1 MTSPPDHTRA
11 GALFALLAFGAW
23 GLNPVYFKAVA
34 GIPPLEVLAHRVVW
48 SVVLLLPLAVA
59 GGRWRALVRAA
70 SDRRVLRLLLLTT
83 LLLALNWL
91 TYIWTVAS
99 GQVLQASLGYYIT
112 PLVNIAAGVLLLGER
127 LGRLRQLASALAVAA
142 VLVLAWAGGGVP
154 WIALWL
160 AVSFGAYGFIRKI
173 IAVESLEGLL
183 LETVLL
189 LPAAL
194 GWLLWLAAVGSGR
207 FGGGLGAGEL
217 LLMLSG
223 PVTGLPLVWFAA
235 AARRLR
241 LTALGFFQ
249 YLAPTGQL
257 LLAVLAY
264 GEPFG
269 PPRLAAF
276 ACIWAALLLVSL
288 DSWRARRAR
297 SA

>member
-1 MTSPPDHTRA
+1 MTPPPDRARA
-11 GALFALLAFGAW
+11 GALLALLAFGAW

-34 GIPPLEVLAHRVVW
+34 EVPPLEVLAHRIVW
-48 SVVLLLPLAVA
+48 SVVLLLPLALA

-70 SDRRVLRLLLLTT
+70 ADRRVVRLLLVTT

-91 TYIWTVAS
+91 TYIWAVAS
-99 GQVLQASLGYYIT
+99 GRVLEASLGYYVT
-112 PLVNIAAGVLLLGER
+112 PLVNVAAGVLLLGEP
-127 LGRLRQLASALAVAA
+127 LGRLRRLACILALAA

-154 WIALWL
+154 WVALWL
-160 AVSFGAYGFIRKI
+160 AASFGAYGLLRKI
-173 IAVESLEGLL
+173 AAVESLEGLL
-183 LETVLL
+183 LETLLL

-194 GWLLWLAAVGSGR
+194 GWLVWLAAAGAGR
-207 FGGGLGAGEL
+207 FGTGDGTGAL

-223 PVTGLPLVWFAA
+223 PVTALPLVWFAA

-241 LTALGFFQ
+241 LSALAFFQ

-269 PPRLAAF
+269 PARLAAF

-288 DSWRARRAR
+288 ESWRVRRAR
-297 SA
+297 GG